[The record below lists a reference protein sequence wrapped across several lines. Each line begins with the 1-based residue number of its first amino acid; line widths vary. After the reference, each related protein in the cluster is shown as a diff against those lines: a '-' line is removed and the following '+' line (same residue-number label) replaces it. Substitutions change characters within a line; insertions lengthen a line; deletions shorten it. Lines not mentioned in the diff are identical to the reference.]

1 MPSREEVSR
10 LDAGGMYDA
19 VATLPEQLRE
29 GMAIGEKAFPP
40 SRAPSPY
47 GCDHLLVC
55 GMGASGIVGDIAAAW
70 FGSRLGVRTV
80 RDYAPPEETAPSTLA
95 VAVSFSGETEE
106 TLSAFTAALDRGHR
120 GVAVTTGGRL
130 QALATERGLPVAVIP
145 RKVQA
150 RAALGLLLGPFGPLV
165 GPPMRDELAAALGE
179 LEQQRESLLA
189 GVDTPRNKAKALAAA
204 LEGRPVAFVAD
215 TTLLPVARRWAA
227 QLHENAK
234 VLAWASE
241 MPEASH
247 NEIVAWAEDP
257 GPFLPVFLRHP
268 EETPEM
274 RRRLDLTADIVAA
287 TRPVASVELAG
298 SSRIARILGGIQLV
312 DFTSVYLAVRRGV
325 DPTPQRAIDEL
336 KRRLREG

>member
-1 MPSREEVSR
+1 MPSRADVSR
-10 LDAGGMYDA
+10 VDREGMYDA
-19 VATLPEQLRE
+19 VASLPEQIRE
-29 GMAIGEKAFPP
+29 GMAIGEKAFLP

-47 GCDHLLVC
+47 GCTHLLVC
-55 GMGASGIVGDIAAAW
+55 GMGASGIVGDIAASW
-70 FGSRLGVRTV
+70 FGTRLGVRTV
-80 RDYAPPEETAPSTLA
+80 RDYDSPETLAPHTLA

-106 TLSAFTAALDRGHR
+106 TLSAFTAALDRGQR
-120 GVAVTTGGRL
+120 GVAVTAGGRL
-130 QALATERGLPVAVIP
+130 QALAVERGLPVALIP

-165 GPPMRDELAAALGE
+165 GPPMQEELAAALGE
-179 LEQQRESLLA
+179 LEHQRAPLLA
-189 GVDTPRNKAKALAAA
+189 GIETPRNKAKALAAA
-204 LEGRPVAFVAD
+204 MEGQPVAFVAD
-215 TTLLPVARRWAA
+215 AALLPVARRWAA

-241 MPEASH
+241 MPEADH

-257 GPFLPVFLRHP
+257 APFLPVFLRHA
-268 EETPEM
+268 EEGPEM

-287 TRPVASVELAG
+287 RRPVANVELG
-298 SSRIARILGGIQLV
+298 GNSRIARILGGIQLA

-336 KRRLREG
+336 KRRLRE